1 MAKTNTERQ
10 RDWRTRQ
17 AARQAEVAR
26 LTDELAAWK
35 DEARRWGDARKAES
49 ASQRA
54 EIAAL
59 LLDNER
65 LTAERDEAQAGRSA
79 PGIAERCKVCGGA
92 FACLSCSLGD
102 GYA

>member
-17 AARQAEVAR
+17 REQQTAVAR

-35 DEARRWGDARKAES
+35 DEARRWGDARKAE
-49 ASQRA
+49 
-54 EIAAL
+54 IAAL

-65 LTAERDEAQAGRSA
+65 LTAERDEAQAGRSV